1 MVVRGGYD
9 VCHSDPASQVTR
21 RRHEIIYGTLI
32 CLPLIFC
39 AAIAQAQSPSKS
51 AIALPTELKATPQ
64 RVRLITQ
71 EQYVNSLTYIFGP
84 DLHLD
89 ARFPPMRRTEGLLA
103 NGAAVAGVTNEQ
115 LEEYQRTAASVAG
128 QVVSPAYRDYLI
140 PCKPANPKASDVAC
154 ATKFLSGI
162 GRLLYRQP
170 LPKEKLAGFV
180 AEASAGA
187 DKVQDFYAGLS
198 ATLEGMLLSPNV
210 LFVTDH
216 YQKNPKGSGSDRLD
230 AYSLAQR
237 LSFFLWNAAP
247 DDALIKAAENG
258 EIQTPKGLK
267 RVVDRMLESPRLEV
281 GMRAFFDDMMGFDD
295 FSLLS
300 KDGAIYPSFTAVTAT
315 DAREQTLRTIINFLV
330 VENKDYRDLYTT
342 RETFMSQ
349 PLGAIYGVPA
359 LPGWRPYTFPDGSGR
374 AGLTAQISF
383 LALHAHPGRS
393 SPTLRGKAI
402 REILLCQAV
411 PPPPGNVDFSKV
423 ENPDPSLKTMR
434 QRLTAHRSN
443 PVCAGCHRLTDP
455 LGLTLEQF
463 DGAGIHR
470 TTENGSVIDVSGTMN
485 GKDLEGATGLGE
497 ALHDNPALTS
507 CLVRRIYSYGTGGTV
522 GRDDEPMLTYLNQRF
537 AGEGYRLL
545 DLLRTITL
553 SPAFS
558 EGVPPAPAPV
568 QTTASVQQN
577 PGQHSN

>member
-1 MVVRGGYD
+1 VKG
-9 VCHSDPASQVTR
+9 
-21 RRHEIIYGTLI
+21 
-32 CLPLIFC
+32 
-39 AAIAQAQSPSKS
+39 
-51 AIALPTELKATPQ
+51 TPQ

-71 EQYVNSLTYIFGP
+71 EQYINSLHYVFGP

-89 ARFPPMRRTEGLLA
+89 TRFPPMRRTDGLLA
-103 NGAAVAGVTNEQ
+103 NGAALAGVTDAQ
-115 LEEYQRTAASVAG
+115 LEEYQRTAAAVAS

-140 PCKPANPKASDVAC
+140 PCKPTNPNASDFAC

-170 LPKEKLAGFV
+170 LPKEKLADFV
-180 AEASAGA
+180 GEASAGA

-198 ATLEGMLLSPNV
+198 AALEGMLLSPNV
-210 LFVTDH
+210 LFVTDR
-216 YQKNPKGSGSDRLD
+216 YERDPKGSGAYRLD
-230 AYSLAQR
+230 AYSVAQR

-247 DDALIKAAENG
+247 DDALIRTAESG
-258 EIQTPKGLK
+258 EIRTPKGLK
-267 RVVDRMLESPRLEV
+267 RVVDLMLGSPRLEV

-295 FSLLS
+295 FNLLS

-315 DAREQTLRTIINFLV
+315 DAREQTLRTIINFLI
-330 VENKDYRDLYTT
+330 VENRDYRDLYTT
-342 RETFMSQ
+342 RETFISQ
-349 PLGAIYGVPA
+349 PLGPIYGVPA
-359 LPGWRPYTFPDGSGR
+359 LPGWRPYTFPEDSGR
-374 AGLTAQISF
+374 AGLTAQVSF

-434 QRLTAHRSN
+434 QKLTAHRTN

-507 CLVRRIYSYGTGGTV
+507 CLVRRIYSYATGGPI
-522 GRDDEPMLTYLNQRF
+522 GRNDEPMLTYLNQRF
-537 AGEGYRLL
+537 ADRGYRLM
-545 DLLRTITL
+545 DLLRTIAL

-558 EGVPPAPAPV
+558 EGVPPAPAPP
-568 QTTASVQQN
+568 QTTASIEQKLA
-577 PGQHSN
+577 QHSN